1 MRKLLA
7 LMIAV
12 AVVFPLALAAL
23 SLMSVSPWALDRKFY
38 EQLLDDPRLY
48 EVLLQQSNGGGNIN
62 FYEILTESNEIKM
75 LLNDEKLKDKISTN
89 DVQQSNFLILNMG
102 EKPTSGYSITID
114 NVVET
119 DKEIIVKVKELKP
132 EPGAMLMQ
140 VITYPYTVVK
150 INSKKQIVVK

>member
-1 MRKLLA
+1 MKKNILL
-7 LMIAV
+7 LFMV
-12 AVVFPLALAAL
+12 LVLFSCKTVVKVPENK
-23 SLMSVSPWALDRKFY
+23 P
-38 EQLLDDPRLY
+38 LY
-48 EVLLQQSNGGGNIN
+48 EVLLQQNDGGGNIN

-114 NVVET
+114 SVVET
-119 DKEIIVKVKELKP
+119 NKEIIVKVKELKP